1 MAKKFIGFVRNRRF
15 QVGCTG
21 TVYIYDSDGAEL
33 ARFRDIPY
41 GYTPL
46 LCPAKDLLAVK
57 SPAGMLAFYD
67 LNELKL
73 LKKLR
78 FGFKGAQ
85 DDGFAFS
92 ADGRYL
98 YNLERPTGYG
108 YNRISCYDTDTL
120 ECVVVVEPDPQIM
133 YDNILHSRKLDT
145 LCILGTCRH
154 QDHPVLPYGN
164 FIACFDGQKLTRAV
178 SIVETEADD
187 LPWRIGM
194 VKRDP
199 LEATDEPTRQTFR
212 NLDLGSFFPD

>member
-1 MAKKFIGFVRNRRF
+1 MAKKFIGFVRNCRF

-21 TVYIYDSDGAEL
+21 TVYVYDCDGEEL
-33 ARFRDIPY
+33 AQFRDIPY

-46 LCPAKDLLAVK
+46 LCPGKDLLAVK

-78 FGFKGAQ
+78 FGFNGAQ

-92 ADGRYL
+92 EDGRYL
-98 YNLERPTGYG
+98 YNLERPTGCG
-108 YNRISCYDTDTL
+108 HNRITRYDTNTL
-120 ECVVVVEPDPQIM
+120 EGMVVVASDPMIM
-133 YDNILHSRKLDT
+133 YDNILYSRKLDT

-154 QDHPVLPYGN
+154 QEHPVLPYGS
-164 FIACFDGQKLTRAV
+164 FIACFDGQKLTHAV
-178 SIVETEADD
+178 SIPETEADD
-187 LPWRIGM
+187 LHWRIGM

-199 LEATDEPTRQTFR
+199 VEAGDDPSRQTFR
-212 NLDLGSFFPD
+212 KLDPGSYFPD